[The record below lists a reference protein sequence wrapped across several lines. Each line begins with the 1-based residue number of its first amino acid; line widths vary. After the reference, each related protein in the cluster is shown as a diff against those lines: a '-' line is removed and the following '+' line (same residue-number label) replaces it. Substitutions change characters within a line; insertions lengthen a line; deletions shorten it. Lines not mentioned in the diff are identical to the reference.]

1 MCIGILF
8 CSRSLTS
15 LGWRDV
21 RAMLAVWSENTMIAR
36 QVDGAIQITTASGI
50 CGVLD
55 LMAEGKLPQRGFIKQ
70 EDVSFDDFINNRFG
84 RYYQRQQQ
92 QRASAA

>member
-21 RAMLAVWSENTMIAR
+21 CAMLAVWSENTMIAR
-36 QVDGAIQITTASGI
+36 QVDAWLGH
-50 CGVLD
+50 
-55 LMAEGKLPQRGFIKQ
+55 KRGEV
-70 EDVSFDDFINNRFG
+70 EDYVELVD
-84 RYYQRQQQ
+84 
-92 QRASAA
+92 

>member
-36 QVDGAIQITTASGI
+36 QVDAWLGHKRGELTLLSRKGDPYVYNSLASE
-50 CGVLD
+50 LSK
-55 LMAEGKLPQRGFIKQ
+55 KLIVELFEYEQP
-70 EDVSFDDFINNRFG
+70 NC
-84 RYYQRQQQ
+84 
-92 QRASAA
+92 

>member
-21 RAMLAVWSENTMIAR
+21 RPMLAVWSENTMIAR
-36 QVDGAIQITTASGI
+36 QVGFGFWGVERSDLGDGYVA
-50 CGVLD
+50 
-55 LMAEGKLPQRGFIKQ
+55 
-70 EDVSFDDFINNRFG
+70 N
-84 RYYQRQQQ
+84 
-92 QRASAA
+92 